1 MADKRREGER
11 ERDEERV
18 RATKEKPIKRERE
31 GEEERKTGVS
41 TLCLEA
47 RQLPLYQ
54 RDNLVPWNSP
64 RIQPSPSVVG
74 R

>member
-11 ERDEERV
+11 ERRRKSPSDEGKTDKARKRRRG
-18 RATKEKPIKRERE
+18 RAKDR
-31 GEEERKTGVS
+31 GVS

-54 RDNLVPWNSP
+54 RDNLVTWNSP